1 MVDEN
6 SMMRASLLSYR
17 NRKLLNE
24 RADVISIVEFI
35 IYSDSRFTGQ
45 VLDEGAYSFLNML
58 PLSHDDVVPSIT
70 VRANWSVDI
79 NKTIFSGTEP
89 YTSDF
94 HGGWYTDEI
103 AALISLK
110 LGVRAHAGTVTREYN
125 YYAPEYGQPRAEQS
139 PPPPFSDKNKR
150 SIIPFCKKNISIEE
164 LKEVNNIH
172 HLNETDF
179 NHLIRAARSFQ
190 DSLWI
195 CESSPNLAWLLM
207 VSALETAAQQWDQS
221 KGSNIEKFKESKPDL
236 FNALNNDQYKNLIPV
251 ISDEFSSTFG
261 AGKKFRDFCVEF
273 LPDEPQERPDLGRIK
288 WKKQPLKD
296 IFIKIYNLRSIAL
309 HTGQPFP
316 APMCSAPDRHS
327 GISEMGVTALASSTL
342 GGTWTP
348 KEAPINLNIFFH
360 MTHSILNKWWD
371 SLYRPNRNNISSS

>member
-1 MVDEN
+1 MANEN
-6 SMMRASLLSYR
+6 NMMRASLLSYR

-24 RADVISIVEFI
+24 GASLIAIHEFI
-35 IYSDSRFTGQ
+35 IYSDSRFTSQ
-45 VLDEGAYSFLNML
+45 VLDEDAYSFLNML
-58 PLSHDDVVPSIT
+58 PLSHDDVAPSIT
-70 VRANWSVDI
+70 IRANWSIDA

-110 LGVRAHAGTVTREYN
+110 LGVRAHSGTVTREYS
-125 YYAPEYGQPRAEQS
+125 YYTPEHGLPRAEQS
-139 PPPPFSDKNKR
+139 PPPPFSSKNKQL
-150 SIIPFCKKNISIEE
+150 IVPFCKKSIDINE
-164 LKEVNNIH
+164 LKEINNIH
-172 HLNETDF
+172 HLNEADF
-179 NHLIRAARSFQ
+179 NYLIRAARNFQ

-207 VSALETAAQQWDQS
+207 VSALETAAQQWDRS
-221 KGSNIEKFKESKPDL
+221 KGDNIEKFKESKPDL
-236 FNALNNDQYKNLIPV
+236 FDMLNSEQYKNLIPI
-251 ISDEFSSTFG
+251 ISNEFSSTFG
-261 AGKKFRDFCVEF
+261 AAKKFRDFCIEF
-273 LPDEPQERPDLGRIK
+273 LPDEPRERPKHGRIK
-288 WKKQPLKD
+288 WKKQQLKD
-296 IFIKIYNLRSIAL
+296 IFITVYNFRSIAL

-316 APMCSAPDRHS
+316 APMCSAPDNHF

-360 MTHSILNKWWD
+360 MTHSILNKWWG
-371 SLYRPNRNNISSS
+371 SLYR

>member
-1 MVDEN
+1 MANEN
-6 SMMRASLLSYR
+6 SLMRASLLSYR
-17 NRKLLNE
+17 NRKLLSE
-24 RADVISIVEFI
+24 GAAVISIVEFI

-45 VLDEGAYSFLNML
+45 VTDEESYSFLNMI

-70 VRANWSVDI
+70 IRANWSVDI
-79 NKTIFSGTEP
+79 SKTVFSGAEP

-110 LGVRAHAGTVTREYN
+110 LGVRAHSGTVTREYN
-125 YYAPEYGQPRAEQS
+125 YYTPEHGQPRAEQS
-139 PPPPFSDKNKR
+139 PPPPFSSKNKPL
-150 SIIPFCKKNISIEE
+150 IIPFCKKNIGIAE

-179 NHLIRAARSFQ
+179 NYLIRAARSFQ

-207 VSALETAAQQWDQS
+207 VSALETAAQQWDQN
-221 KGSNIEKFKESKPDL
+221 KGNNIDKFKESKPEL
-236 FNALNNDQYKNLIPV
+236 FDILDNNQYKNLIPI

-261 AGKKFRDFCVEF
+261 AGKKFRDFCIEF
-273 LPDEPQERPDLGRIK
+273 LPDEPRERPEHGRIK
-288 WKKQPLKD
+288 WKKQELKD
-296 IFIKIYNLRSIAL
+296 IFIKVYNLRSIAL

-316 APMCSAPDRHS
+316 APMCTAPDTHF

-371 SLYRPNRNNISSS
+371 SLYRPN